1 MAKHFDIE
9 ISADLSNLKRAFRE
23 TNIDIKKNSTELNKF
38 TKALKGVNGAN
49 FTLLQSQAQVA
60 GDRIEILQKKLAKL
74 KEAEKRFLA
83 SNSDPTKV
91 KGYRELQLE
100 IVKTEN
106 ELKKAGVIVK
116 DFNSTSKE
124 IVEFQGK
131 FKVLNGEIKNNL
143 KSLNELNKLSKDTSG
158 LSKLEINKEKYK
170 QLEIII
176 NQTKDK
182 IKLLIAEQNRMKF
195 DKVSQGSAE
204 YKKIAQEIKKA
215 KAELSG
221 FKENQSKVSISGQL
235 SKALSD
241 ASNKFRDLS
250 QRTQGISLGAGL
262 ALGASIKSF
271 VDFEKAMVG
280 VKKTVDP
287 TEEEFRKLTD
297 TAIKMSQELPNSSV
311 EIANLMKTAGQLGI
325 SKKGI
330 GEFTRTIIDLSNAT
344 NIIGEDGAEK
354 MAKFANVTKMSEADY
369 RKFGSSIVD
378 LGNNFA
384 TTEQDILDMSTR
396 LGASAK
402 MAGLSVPDILG
413 LSTAMTSVGISAEEG
428 GSAMTKVINYMQT
441 AIVDTSKTGQEH
453 LEALA
458 KVTGKTTEEFKESFK
473 NNATGTLQEVINGFQ
488 KMDASGGSVIKTLKD
503 MGINNIREQQTI
515 TKLASAGDLLTK
527 AIDTSGKAWQSNTA
541 LTKESNASYQTTGA
555 KLKILQNRFVELAR
569 QFGEKMKP
577 GIDFL
582 IKALTGLTKALSGV
596 SPEVASV
603 IAISLTAVASLSAVF
618 KTLEI
623 LSGGLSFGIG
633 MIGKFKDALILMSTN
648 PWILGL
654 TVALT
659 GLVAVWQLVNAESE
673 KTKQKQKELADSF
686 NQSFDSVKN
695 AEQNAVSEY
704 QKFQETIEGNNKYLE
719 ENKQSQ
725 AKVEKEIK
733 DIIAQAIKEKRG
745 LYDTEIEDIKNKNK
759 KLQELKEVEKEIHRA
774 TADAINTI
782 SVEEIKSYQG
792 DVNGLYQ
799 LLQNKLKTVEDAQ
812 KQELDK
818 LKETHTLKIVELN
831 KQYDTEDKRNSQE
844 YQDQL
849 TALNKNYKDQQD
861 ATTAHYDKLKQDL
874 TTAAQDRKDILKE
887 HVDAEQWVAD
897 ETERIM
903 NDAGDKAVFYYNNT
917 NERRRDATKAEK
929 TEDDRRNEASEKA
942 WQKYVGNM
950 TQAEKDQAVVQANIL
965 KAKVLSG
972 GKLTDEEQKIADKLL
987 KITEHLPEDQ
997 KKRMEDV
1004 FNGMV
1009 QGVKDK
1015 KGDLFAVF
1023 GTAMESLKKIL
1034 PAQFKINSPSRVTR
1048 KHARG
1053 IMEGI
1058 QRGLEDETK
1067 QTLNTMNKITKQ
1079 LNTGFSDGLDNK
1091 FFNMEPSFVNNTKTI
1106 LTTPNITFN
1115 VKQMTNDELD
1125 RACEYVNR
1133 KLGGAY

>member
-124 IVEFQGK
+124 IAEFQGK

-182 IKLLIAEQNRMKF
+182 IKLLISEQNRMKF

-527 AIDTSGKAWQSNTA
+527 AIDTSGKAWTSNTA

-577 GIDFL
+577 AIDFL
-582 IKALTGLTKALSGV
+582 IKALTGLTKALSGI
-596 SPEVASV
+596 SPEMASV
-603 IAISLTAVASLSAVF
+603 IAISLTVVASLSAVF

-633 MIGKFKDALILMSTN
+633 MIGKFKDALMLMSTN

-673 KTKQKQKELADSF
+673 KTKQKQKELSDSF

-792 DVNGLYQ
+792 DINGLYQ
-799 LLQNKLKTVEDAQ
+799 LLQNKIKTIEDAQ

-861 ATTAHYDKLKQDL
+861 TTTAHYDKLKQDL
-874 TTAAQDRKDILKE
+874 ITATQNRKDILNE
-887 HVDAEQWVAD
+887 GLVNEGLITY
-897 ETERIM
+897 ETEKIYKKQEEDYDNTSRILSGGM
-903 NDAGDKAVFYYNNT
+903 IKFNDDKDRV
-917 NERRRDATKAEK
+917 EKA
-929 TEDDRRNEASEKA
+929 RNDSSKEA
-942 WQKYVGNM
+942 WQKYVDNM

-972 GKLTDEEQKIADKLL
+972 GKLTDEEKEIVKKL
-987 KITEHLPEDQ
+987 KKVTEHLPEDQ
-997 KKRMEDV
+997 KKKMEDV
-1004 FNGMV
+1004 FNGMEE
-1009 QGVKDK
+1009 GVKDK
-1015 KGDLFAVF
+1015 KINLFTTF
-1023 GTAMESLKKIL
+1023 RNAMDSLKRIL
-1034 PAQFKINSPSRVTR
+1034 PEQFKINSPSRVTR